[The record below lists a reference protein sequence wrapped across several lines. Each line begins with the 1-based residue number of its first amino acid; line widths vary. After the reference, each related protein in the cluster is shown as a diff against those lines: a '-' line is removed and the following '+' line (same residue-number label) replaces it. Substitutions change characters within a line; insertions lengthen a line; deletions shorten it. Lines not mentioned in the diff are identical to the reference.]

1 MEERG
6 NAVVNVALVDVGF
19 VIVVVGDV
27 DEVVG
32 L

>member
-1 MEERG
+1 MKERG

-19 VIVVVGDV
+19 VIVVGDV